1 MADAKVTEVHVE
13 KTALVVI
20 DLQEGIAH
28 AGRQSAPYTSGQVI
42 QNAGKLAQAFAEK
55 GGFVVLVRLSFT
67 DGKDALKPQTDMGFN
82 SVQYPEGWERIV
94 PELAGVKNAHLVTKR
109 QWGAFYGTDLDLQLR
124 RRGIDTIVLC
134 GISTSIGV
142 DTTAREAFQHGYQ
155 QIFAED
161 AMTASTQ
168 EEHEYV
174 CKYIFPRL
182 GKVRTSEEIVA
193 AMK

>member
-1 MADAKVTEVHVE
+1 MAEAKVTEVHVE

-28 AGRQSAPYTSGQVI
+28 PGRQSAPYTSGQVI
-42 QNAGKLAQAFAEK
+42 QNASKLARAFAEK
-55 GGFVVLVRLSFT
+55 GGFVVLVRVSFL
-67 DGKDALKPQTDMGFN
+67 DGKDALKPQTDM
-82 SVQYPEGWERIV
+82 SLSPAQYPEGWDRIV

-109 QWGAFYGTDLDLQLR
+109 QWGAFHGTDLDLQLR

-168 EEHEYV
+168 EEHDYV
-174 CKYIFPRL
+174 CKYIFPRI
-182 GKVRTSEEIVA
+182 GKVRTSEEIVE